1 MRKYKH
7 KKSGSKGLSLNPYEL
22 GRLLLAMA
30 RIERKVEDWQLVKI
44 ACAFDICAGYP
55 EVFKE
60 VPLKKIVSLFLE
72 EEGGK
77 N

>member
-1 MRKYKH
+1 MGKRKH
-7 KKSGSKGLSLNPYEL
+7 KHEKPLSFDPYEL

-55 EVFKE
+55 EV
-60 VPLKKIVSLFLE
+60 
-72 EEGGK
+72 
-77 N
+77 